1 MAFTSNS
8 ELVASLVSSGV
19 LQTPRLRTAF
29 LAVDRARFVPLSLR
43 AEAYADHPLPIGLG
57 QTISQPTTIAFMLEL
72 LQPPPGGT
80 ILEVGAGSGYVA
92 ALLAE
97 VVGKSGRVVAMEH
110 VPELAQR
117 AEQVLRTFN
126 FPQLAVV
133 ARDGSHGY
141 AQFAPYDRILV
152 SAAAQALP
160 SVFEAQLG
168 KTSRLVIPV
177 GGGIQDIVLV
187 RYQDSLRQEKH
198 YPGFVF
204 VPLLGNGK

>member
-80 ILEVGAGSGYVA
+80 ILEVGAGSGYV
-92 ALLAE
+92 
-97 VVGKSGRVVAMEH
+97 
-110 VPELAQR
+110 
-117 AEQVLRTFN
+117 
-126 FPQLAVV
+126 
-133 ARDGSHGY
+133 
-141 AQFAPYDRILV
+141 
-152 SAAAQALP
+152 
-160 SVFEAQLG
+160 
-168 KTSRLVIPV
+168 
-177 GGGIQDIVLV
+177 
-187 RYQDSLRQEKH
+187 
-198 YPGFVF
+198 
-204 VPLLGNGK
+204 